1 MPDVRTALALTTW
14 TASLPRAVLVALII
28 GCATAPLALLVPI
41 QLIVAAAAALAVIV
55 AVSLHPPI
63 AAYLL
68 ISFTPLLA
76 GLHRS
81 SLIPLLRPHELLAV
95 LVGTGLVVNGLGR
108 LLSGQVKRPRL
119 RALDSAILFMAFT
132 GSVLPLL
139 WLLARGQAL
148 TADDVLYALTFWKF
162 YGIFLIVRLAV
173 SEARQIRLCLVLS
186 MATGCIVALVAGL
199 QALQLFGVDQV
210 VNQIYPPEDPSGAT
224 AGRGSSTLD
233 SSAAV
238 GDIMAY
244 NLAIALGFLL
254 REPQRRRSLVLLAGV
269 FFLGGLASGQ
279 FSGAIAI
286 AVSITTVAALTGRLR
301 QVGLIVLPASLLAA
315 VLLRPVISE
324 RLSGF
329 DSSTGLP
336 QSWDVR
342 LINLQTYF
350 WPELFSNHSYLLGVR
365 PAARI
370 AAPESWRDYVYI
382 ESGYTWL
389 LWVGGLPL
397 LIAYVIFVVVAMRQ
411 AVRLARRHA
420 DERAV
425 AGIATAAALACTVVL
440 MALDPHLVLRGAAD
454 LLFALLALTAASEAH
469 QGNGAVSPRVSKLDR
484 ALPSQTAAGQA
495 SGPAKTAEE
504 PADLRDHPG
513 QLGFGEL
520 WIDRQR

>member
-1 MPDVRTALALTTW
+1 MPDVRTAFALTSW
-14 TASLPRAVLVALII
+14 TASLPRAMLAALLI
-28 GCATAPLALLVPI
+28 GCASAPLALLVPI
-41 QLIVAAAAALAVIV
+41 PLLAAAAVALAVIV
-55 AVSLHPPI
+55 AVSLHPPL

-68 ISFTPLLA
+68 ITFTPLLA
-76 GLHRS
+76 GLQRS

-95 LVGTGLVVNGLGR
+95 LVGAGLVVNGVGR
-108 LLSGQVKRPRL
+108 LLSGQMRRPRV
-119 RALDSAILFMAFT
+119 RAMDSAIVFMAFT
-132 GSVLPLL
+132 ASVLPLL

-162 YGIFLIVRLAV
+162 YAIFLIVRLAV
-173 SEARQIRLCLVLS
+173 SEARHVRLCLVLS
-186 MATGCIVALVAGL
+186 MATGCIVAVVAGL
-199 QALQLFGVDQV
+199 QALQLFGVDQL

-244 NLAIALGFLL
+244 NLAIALAFLL
-254 REPQRRRSLVLLAGV
+254 HEPQRPRTLVLLAGV

-279 FSGAIAI
+279 FSGAIAV

-315 VLLRPVISE
+315 VLLRPVISA
-324 RLSGF
+324 RLRGF
-329 DSSTGLP
+329 ESTTGLP
-336 QSWDVR
+336 QSWESR
-342 LINLQTYF
+342 LINLRTYF
-350 WPELFSNHSYLLGVR
+350 WPELFSDHSYLLGVR

-411 AVRLARRHA
+411 AVQLARRYG
-420 DERAV
+420 DERSV
-425 AGIATAAALACTVVL
+425 AGIAAAAALACTVVL
-440 MALDPHLVLRGAAD
+440 MAIDPHLVLRGAAD
-454 LLFALLALTAASEAH
+454 LLFALLALTAASQAH
-469 QGNGAVSPRVSKLDR
+469 QGNPAVPAPVNETGPPIAESDGSEAGIRRGSEDR
-484 ALPSQTAAGQA
+484 
-495 SGPAKTAEE
+495 
-504 PADLRDHPG
+504 
-513 QLGFGEL
+513 
-520 WIDRQR
+520 